1 MTAALWH
8 QFGDQVPKLLYGISE
23 NCLLKR
29 DLSSKHITW
38 CLQGVSTK
46 SCRGINRFSHPPG
59 GEAFPSARVSS
70 LITKEGETHWKKKPQ
85 TLQTNTCTFG
95 GDFNPFCYSNGSF
108 CILQNPSCRS
118 SCAFIFSHTKW
129 CQSLLLPTL
138 DSAAPPEKLRPVPSF
153 CLCD

>member
-8 QFGDQVPKLLYGISE
+8 QFGDQVPKLLYGVSE

-70 LITKEGETHWKKKPQ
+70 LITKEGETHWKKKTQ

-108 CILQNPSCRS
+108 CILQNPSVDPRVLLFSPTLNGASLC
-118 SCAFIFSHTKW
+118 SCPLLI
-129 CQSLLLPTL
+129 QLLLL
-138 DSAAPPEKLRPVPSF
+138 KS
-153 CLCD
+153 